1 MYSLITMPDVV
12 IISGDTS
19 QDFLGQ
25 ELRDQMRLS
34 VDGHQAS
41 LAFLKE
47 YFDAGK
53 DAAMA
58 TKSLKLK
65 ELPFVSLNGPYLCQY
80 LEDQGFTV
88 GHIPL
93 FTPGKD
99 ELLRLLNEKPVAV
112 VISTTFL
119 PIAAQIDSIAGFIKA
134 HSPGTPIIAG
144 GIQVWKSY
152 KHKLLMDQ
160 GVITDDIRDDVSEHN
175 YLMAP
180 DRESPVDILVI
191 SESGETTLAELL
203 RRLRTGEP
211 VEDLNNIAVFRSGRW
226 QINRIVE
233 EPSTEMSIDWSRH
246 MPKPS
251 AAYVPVQAGLGCGF
265 RCTFCDFCG
274 LRPVKARTAEAVIDE
289 IRTIPPLDG
298 VRRVYFTDDNLF
310 PTKKRALEICRAIIE
325 SGMTVR
331 WRGLVRISIVDD
343 DVARIMAESG
353 GVEVFLGVESGDPQL
368 LANMR
373 KQISPEDVLRCVG
386 NLSKHGVSTK
396 SSFIIGFPGETEQSV
411 QSTVDLLNA
420 YPVDGP
426 AAHRYMFFLYG
437 VLPLSEIAAPES
449 RAAYGLRG
457 YGWKWA
463 HATMDVKK
471 AAELI
476 STIHAR
482 IKPELSPNYVLEAP
496 ELTGLAIEDIK
507 KVYLL
512 RNRIVLAGQER
523 KSTEA
528 LWTELEA
535 VYR

>member
-1 MYSLITMPDVV
+1 MPNVI

-25 ELRDQMRLS
+25 ELRDRMRLS
-34 VDGHQAS
+34 IGGHQAS

-47 YFDAGK
+47 YFDAGR
-53 DAAMA
+53 DAARA
-58 TKSLKLK
+58 AESLKRK

-80 LEDQGFTV
+80 LEDQGVTID
-88 GHIPL
+88 HIPL
-93 FTPGKD
+93 FTPYKD
-99 ELLRLLNEKPVAV
+99 EVLRLLAQGPVAV

-119 PIAAQIDSIAGFIKA
+119 PIAAQIDGIAQFIKTHA
-134 HSPGTPIIAG
+134 PNTPVIAG

-152 KHKLLMDQ
+152 RHKLLMDQ
-160 GVITDDIRDDVSEHN
+160 GVITDDIREAVSEHN
-175 YLMAP
+175 YLMDP
-180 DRESPVDILVI
+180 ERTSPVDVLVI

-203 RRLRTGEP
+203 RRLKNGDSI
-211 VEDLNNIAVFRSGRW
+211 EDLNNIAVFTKNRW
-226 QINRIVE
+226 QINSIVE
-233 EPSTEMSIDWSRH
+233 EQSTETSIDWSRH
-246 MPKPS
+246 ISQPS

-274 LRPVKARTAEAVIDE
+274 LRPVKARTAEAVIEE

-310 PTKKRALEICRAIIE
+310 PTKKRALEICRAIID
-325 SGMTVR
+325 SGMKVR

-373 KQISPEDVLRCVG
+373 KQIGPADVLRCVG

-449 RAAYGLRG
+449 RAAYGLHG

-463 HATMDVKK
+463 HATMDAKK
-471 AAELI
+471 AAELLA
-476 STIHAR
+476 TIHER
-482 IKPELSPNYVLEAP
+482 IKPELSPNYILEAP
-496 ELTGLAIEDIK
+496 ELEGLGIEDIK

-512 RNRIVLAGQER
+512 RNKIVLAGQQG